1 MFVEVNTYLLGRFKN
16 NFSFRP
22 VDETEFCDESRIGFN
37 VCERGHDR
45 GRRNELRKVCDG
57 FAYGKGPQN
66 HQ

>member
-1 MFVEVNTYLLGRFKN
+1 MFVKVKTYLLGRFKN
-16 NFSFRP
+16 HFSFRL
-22 VDETEFCDESRIGFN
+22 VDKTEFYDESRISFN

-45 GRRNELRKVCDG
+45 VRRTELRKVCDG